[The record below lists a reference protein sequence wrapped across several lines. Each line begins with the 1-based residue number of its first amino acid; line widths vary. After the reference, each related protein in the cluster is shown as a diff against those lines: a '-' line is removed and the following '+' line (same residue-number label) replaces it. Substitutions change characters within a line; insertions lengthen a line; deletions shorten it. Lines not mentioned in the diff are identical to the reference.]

1 MKIAENFLKEFK
13 KGKQKCLTK
22 RKGLS
27 IIAYVV
33 EGRVRFLATAILRRS
48 AAW

>member
-1 MKIAENFLKEFK
+1 MSAENFLKEFK

-22 RKGLS
+22 RQGLG

-33 EGRVRFLATAILRRS
+33 ERRVRFFDGGNIEA
-48 AAW
+48 

>member
-22 RKGLS
+22 RKGLG

-33 EGRVRFLATAILRRS
+33 EEREFFSGSNIEA
-48 AAW
+48 

>member
-22 RKGLS
+22 RKGLG

-33 EGRVRFLATAILRRS
+33 EERKFF
-48 AAW
+48 

>member
-1 MKIAENFLKEFK
+1 MSAENFLKEFE

-22 RKGLS
+22 GKGLG

-33 EGRVRFLATAILRRS
+33 EGE
-48 AAW
+48 

>member
-1 MKIAENFLKEFK
+1 MAENFLKEFK

-22 RKGLS
+22 RQVLG

-33 EGRVRFLATAILRRS
+33 EAQSFFQRRQY
-48 AAW
+48 